1 MCMHICLT
9 RSLKKPLSRTI
20 NVNCENC
27 NMYMYLATFVCV
39 AKKCLQDF
47 CSGFSN
53 VRGHK
58 PVSYVLFR
66 YKCDLYVYLYV
77 HACLAL

>member
-1 MCMHICLT
+1 
-9 RSLKKPLSRTI
+9 
-20 NVNCENC
+20 
-27 NMYMYLATFVCV
+27 MYMYLATFVCV

-58 PVSYVLFR
+58 PVSYVLFT
-66 YKCDLYVYLYV
+66 YKWDLYVYLYV